1 MEQLET
7 MEYYVLQTQ
16 DILNSVYKN
25 KEQTDKLA
33 QVYMDG
39 NYRNIKI
46 IASGS
51 SGNGSWCAKYI
62 MEKYLGVDV
71 TVINPYTFAYYP
83 VLCEDDFVFVVSQSG
98 YSKNALDALDILK
111 KLNRKTIALTGDLKS
126 DIKDHA
132 EVVIDYVDEEKEGYV
147 TKGVTTLA
155 LFLIKLTFAILEK
168 QGKAVD
174 TAWLDAYCESYASMQ
189 KENFVREEAFLEKF
203 KKNFLSMENMY
214 AAGCGPCE
222 GVAKEAA
229 LKIGETVKVVSCAY
243 ELEEYIHGPNLQL
256 SPKHN
261 VFIIDAQDETSD
273 RSYQIYR
280 ASRAVSDRV
289 YYITNKAYDDDH
301 VLTLLNPCADT
312 VSLTYLQVFQL
323 FAYRISKELRS
334 IPKHPLFEEFKKIV
348 NSKTITY
355 ED

>member
-25 KEQTDKLA
+25 KKQTDKLA

-39 NYRNIKI
+39 NYKNIKI

-111 KLNRKTIALTGDLKS
+111 KLDRKTIALTGDLNS

-155 LFLIKLTFAILEK
+155 LFLIKLAFAILEK
-168 QGKAVD
+168 QGKEVD
-174 TAWLDAYCESYASMQ
+174 TKWLDDYCESYASIQ
-189 KENFVREEAFLEKF
+189 KENFIREEAFLEKF
-203 KKNFLSMENMY
+203 RKNLLSMENMY
-214 AAGCGPCE
+214 AAGCGPAE

-229 LKIGETVKVVSCAY
+229 LKIRNGKGCFLVDMNI
-243 ELEEYIHGPNLQL
+243 EEYIHGRNFNCLQ
-256 SPKHN
+256 N
-261 VFIIDAQDETSD
+261 IM
-273 RSYQIYR
+273 Y
-280 ASRAVSDRV
+280 
-289 YYITNKAYDDDH
+289 
-301 VLTLLNPCADT
+301 LLLI
-312 VSLTYLQVFQL
+312 SQV
-323 FAYRISKELRS
+323 
-334 IPKHPLFEEFKKIV
+334 
-348 NSKTITY
+348 
-355 ED
+355 

>member
-7 MEYYVLQTQ
+7 MEYYILQMQ

-25 KEQTDKLA
+25 KEQTNKLA

-51 SGNGSWCAKYI
+51 SGNGSWCAKYV

-111 KLNRKTIALTGDLKS
+111 KLNRKTIALTGGLKS

-168 QGKAVD
+168 QGKMVD
-174 TAWLDAYCESYASMQ
+174 TAWLDTYCESYASMQ
-189 KENFVREEAFLEKF
+189 KENFVHEEAFLEKF

-222 GVAKEAA
+222 GCF
-229 LKIGETVKVVSCAY
+229 LCI
-243 ELEEYIHGPNLQL
+243 
-256 SPKHN
+256 
-261 VFIIDAQDETSD
+261 
-273 RSYQIYR
+273 
-280 ASRAVSDRV
+280 
-289 YYITNKAYDDDH
+289 
-301 VLTLLNPCADT
+301 
-312 VSLTYLQVFQL
+312 
-323 FAYRISKELRS
+323 
-334 IPKHPLFEEFKKIV
+334 
-348 NSKTITY
+348 
-355 ED
+355 

>member
-1 MEQLET
+1 
-7 MEYYVLQTQ
+7 
-16 DILNSVYKN
+16 
-25 KEQTDKLA
+25 
-33 QVYMDG
+33 MDG

-98 YSKNALDALDILK
+98 YSKNALDALDLLK
-111 KLNRKTIALTGDLKS
+111 KLDRKTIALTGDLKS

-168 QGKAVD
+168 QGKMVD

-214 AAGCGPCE
+214 AAGCGPF
-222 GVAKEAA
+222 ATFSK
-229 LKIGETVKVVSCAY
+229 
-243 ELEEYIHGPNLQL
+243 
-256 SPKHN
+256 
-261 VFIIDAQDETSD
+261 AQC
-273 RSYQIYR
+273 IY
-280 ASRAVSDRV
+280 
-289 YYITNKAYDDDH
+289 H
-301 VLTLLNPCADT
+301 
-312 VSLTYLQVFQL
+312 
-323 FAYRISKELRS
+323 
-334 IPKHPLFEEFKKIV
+334 
-348 NSKTITY
+348 
-355 ED
+355 